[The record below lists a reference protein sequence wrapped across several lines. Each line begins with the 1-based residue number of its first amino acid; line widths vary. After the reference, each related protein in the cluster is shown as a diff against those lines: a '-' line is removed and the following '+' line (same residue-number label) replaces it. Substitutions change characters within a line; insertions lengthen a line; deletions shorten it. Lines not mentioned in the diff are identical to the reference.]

1 MLVIKNNTMN
11 KVVKRLQ
18 PRFYPLN
25 YTMGHADPV
34 SITPENIY
42 NGLIAAFKYG
52 KIGIYSNSCSKIW
65 NSGEITE
72 EKRKAMA
79 WLVAE
84 SNWSID
90 AAKCLYMPPRPD
102 DKNEIIKP
110 LIHGKLPHYFKYAK
124 DKTNEQV
131 EPPNQSFMN
140 RLPEHVNGW
149 SMRKDKNGDDIE
161 SVKIKYCKT
170 VGKFDY
176 RMLMKEGVDYTV
188 QEDHPIIQ
196 AYNYWNA
203 HQWAVTQITEET
215 EHIDM
220 DEQYMFKVIRDKI
233 VETGFGLDYIVNSL
247 VAYAYTIK
255 PDSLKKLLW
264 SCFGAEIVENLKANT
279 PKLGKICPICG
290 KRFTSVPHSGSEQI
304 YCSTECYEEAKNESR
319 FELWCNC

>member
-1 MLVIKNNTMN
+1 
-11 KVVKRLQ
+11 
-18 PRFYPLN
+18 
-25 YTMGHADPV
+25 
-34 SITPENIY
+34 
-42 NGLIAAFKYG
+42 
-52 KIGIYSNSCSKIW
+52 
-65 NSGEITE
+65 
-72 EKRKAMA
+72 
-79 WLVAE
+79 
-84 SNWSID
+84 
-90 AAKCLYMPPRPD
+90 MPPRPA

-203 HQWAVTQITEET
+203 HQWGVTQITEET

-264 SCFGAEIVENLKANT
+264 SCFGAEIVENLKVNT
-279 PKLGKICPICG
+279 PKLGKICPMCG
-290 KRFTSVPHSGSEQI
+290 RRFKPQFVGGSQIEQM
-304 YCSTECYEEAKNESR
+304 YCSQGCTEEANREIA
-319 FELWCNC
+319 FEKWCDC

>member
-34 SITPENIY
+34 PVTPENIY
-42 NGLIAAFKYG
+42 NGLIGAFKFG
-52 KIGIYSNSCSKIW
+52 KIGIFSNSCSKIW

-72 EKRKAMA
+72 EKRKAIA

-84 SNWSID
+84 SNFSID
-90 AAKCLYMPPRPD
+90 SAKTLVAIQRPA

-131 EPPNQSFMN
+131 ELPNQSFMN

-149 SMRKDKNGDDIE
+149 TMKKNSKGEETETI
-161 SVKIKYCKT
+161 KIKYCKT

-203 HQWAVTQITEET
+203 HQNDFNEDNEIVDGEDTYAIK
-215 EHIDM
+215 
-220 DEQYMFKVIRDKI
+220 FIRDKI
-233 VETGFGLDYIVNSL
+233 LATGYNVDYVTNSL
-247 VAYAYTIK
+247 VAYMYTVK
-255 PDSLKKLLW
+255 TNSQKKLLW
-264 SCFGAEIVENLKANT
+264 SCFGAEIVENLKVNT

-290 KRFTSVPHSGSEQI
+290 KRFKPDLSHGGLEQQ
-304 YCSTECYEEAKNESR
+304 YCSNLCAEEADNENR
-319 FELWCNC
+319 FEKWCNC

>member
-11 KVVKRLQ
+11 KVAKRLQ

-34 SITPENIY
+34 PITPENIY

-72 EKRKAMA
+72 EKKKALA

-84 SNWSID
+84 SNFSID
-90 AAKCLYMPPRPD
+90 AAKTLQMIERPA

-131 EPPNQSFMN
+131 ELPNQSFMN

-149 SMRKDKNGDDIE
+149 TMKKNSKGDETETI
-161 SVKIKYCKT
+161 KIKYCKT

-203 HQWAVTQITEET
+203 HQAEFNEENDNVDDDDAYAT
-215 EHIDM
+215 K
-220 DEQYMFKVIRDKI
+220 FIRDKI
-233 VETGFGLDYIVNSL
+233 LATGYNVDYVTNSL
-247 VAYAYTIK
+247 VAYMYTVK
-255 PDSLKKLLW
+255 TNSQKKLLW
-264 SCFGAEIVENLKANT
+264 SCFGAEIVENLKVNT

-290 KRFTSVPHSGSEQI
+290 KRFKPQFVGGSQIEQM
-304 YCSTECYEEAKNESR
+304 YCSQECTEEANREIAVEK
-319 FELWCNC
+319 WCNC